1 MKLDVY
7 CDESCSEVL
16 FDRTAHRYF
25 ALGSLWMAEEFR
37 EQFKDDIKKI
47 KSDHNYELEIK
58 WNKVSPKFF
67 DFYKALLQ
75 YFFNNE
81 NLRFRV
87 LIVESEKIDL
97 VKFHKGD
104 AELSFYKFY
113 YQLLHHWILDF
124 NEYSIF
130 LDYKTNKEKSR
141 LHILREVLTSAS
153 LSSVISNVQSIH
165 SKESLGIQLA
175 DFLLGI
181 VSSKFN
187 QTAKKEGSKDK
198 LINLTENILGKNIS
212 PTIKNESKFNI
223 FDLNFKVAD
232 NGIS

>member
-25 ALGSLWMAEEFR
+25 ALGSLWMSEKYR
-37 EQFKDDIKKI
+37 EQFKDEIKKI
-47 KSDHNYELEIK
+47 KSDHNYKLEIK
-58 WNKVSPKFF
+58 WNKVSPKFI
-67 DFYKALLQ
+67 DLYKALLE
-75 YFFNNE
+75 YFFENE
-81 NLRFRV
+81 NLRFRA

-97 VKFHKGD
+97 VKFHQGD

-124 NEYSIF
+124 DEYNIF
-130 LDYKTNKEKSR
+130 LDYKINKEKFR
-141 LHILREVLTSAS
+141 LNVLREVLTSAS

-165 SKESLGIQLA
+165 SKESLGIQLS

-187 QTAKKEGSKDK
+187 DTFKKEGTKEK
-198 LINLTENILGKNIS
+198 LIVLTENKLGKNIS
-212 PTIKNESKFNI
+212 PTTKDESKFNI
-223 FDLNFKVAD
+223 FNLNFNVAD